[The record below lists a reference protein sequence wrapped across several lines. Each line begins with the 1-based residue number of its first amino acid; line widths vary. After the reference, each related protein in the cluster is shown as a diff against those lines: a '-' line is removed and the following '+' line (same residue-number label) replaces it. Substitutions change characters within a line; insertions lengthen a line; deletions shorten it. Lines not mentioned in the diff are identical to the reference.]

1 MDVNS
6 NTLQDR
12 KEGTMIYPRKGSID
26 FSFEF
31 TEFDI
36 PVMKKDGHI
45 QLEIEILIWNS
56 KKIKIGKIDLELF
69 SL

>member
-1 MDVNS
+1 
-6 NTLQDR
+6 
-12 KEGTMIYPRKGSID
+12 MIYPRKGSID

-56 KKIKIGKIDLELF
+56 KKIRIGKIDLELF